1 MSRNTLRLL
10 AVLLSVLIVI
20 VAFSAFDRLP
30 GSVRAQIDSER
41 AALASAE
48 KQLTAAQQ
56 DVARQEQSHA
66 ALFHNLAASREWP
79 SRFAQVSGALQ
90 SAGQQMNDL
99 TLLEKQGH
107 YQDRKRAESLLASER
122 GLRNTAQSQVAAIET
137 DLSRWIERSQRLPAE
152 AQQMERS
159 YQAVHAFDLN
169 PLKTAVSR
177 AESDWPEKKT
187 DLDARLASVTVLA
200 AHADE
205 SWEAAATERAQAAAG
220 PPADFDAGAFL
231 SAADELQT
239 TADLLP
245 KKAAELQALAGQLY
259 NSWDKILVDME
270 TRGYGTD
277 RSWDQKI
284 RTVGT
289 RFSDDGAKTGATTSE
304 DQWVVVSRAT
314 FDAMR
319 NDLGMAIEH
328 KPAGKYDFEADH
340 VAQPAGFA
348 YMAPPSQ
355 GSNQYGY
362 WEHRDG
368 QSFWVWYGQYALLR
382 DLLFNHSYRP
392 LPRDDWEGYRTDR
405 DRGQTY
411 YGRDH
416 ESGAPKYG
424 ANGAETQERYSG
436 SNYAHSGGFRDSPYA
451 SKSGGYRDSPYAT
464 PGARN
469 PSDSSP
475 RAFGRNK
482 GSGSE
487 PDHSFHSAPRP
498 AYRPPP
504 SAPRRF
510 GGSRRR

>member
-10 AVLLSVLIVI
+10 AVVLTVLIVL
-20 VAFSAFDRLP
+20 VAFSAFDHLP

-48 KQLTAAQQ
+48 KQLMAAQE

-66 ALFHNLAASREWP
+66 ALFHDLAASREWP
-79 SRFAQVSGALQ
+79 GRFAQVSSGLQ

-99 TLLEKQGH
+99 TLLEKRGH
-107 YQDRKRAESLLASER
+107 YRDRKRAESLLASER
-122 GLRNTAQSQVAAIET
+122 GLRNTAQSQIAAVET
-137 DLSRWIERSQRLPAE
+137 DLTRWIERSQHLPAE

-159 YQAVHAFDLN
+159 YQAIHAFDLN
-169 PLKTAVSR
+169 ALKTAVSR
-177 AESDWPEKKT
+177 AESDWPEKKS
-187 DLDARLASVTVLA
+187 DLDARLASVEGLA
-200 AHADE
+200 TQADVD
-205 SWEAAATERAQAAAG
+205 WQAAAEERAQAAAS
-220 PPADFDAGAFL
+220 PPADFNAGAFL

-270 TRGYGTD
+270 TRGYGWD
-277 RSWDQKI
+277 RVWEQEI
-284 RTVGT
+284 RTVST
-289 RFSDDGAKTGATTSE
+289 RFSDAGAKTGDTTSE
-304 DQWVVVSRAT
+304 DRWVAVSQAT
-314 FDAMR
+314 YDAMR

-328 KPAGKYDFEADH
+328 KPAGKYDFEADR

-348 YMAPPSQ
+348 YMALPSQ

-362 WEHRDG
+362 WDHRGG
-368 QSFWVWYGQYALLR
+368 QSFWVWYGEYALLR

-392 LPRDDWEGYRTDR
+392 LPRDDWEGYRTYR

-411 YGRDH
+411 YGQDS
-416 ESGAPKYG
+416 ESEAPKYG
-424 ANGAETQERYSG
+424 TNGAATRERYSG
-436 SNYAHSGGFRDSPYA
+436 SNYARGGGFRDSQYA

-475 RAFGRNK
+475 RTFGRNK
-482 GSGSE
+482 GPGGESDRG
-487 PDHSFHSAPRP
+487 FHSAPRP
-498 AYRPPP
+498 SYRPPS
-504 SAPRRF
+504 SAGRRF